1 MDIDHD
7 RLDPLRRNRGPIQEH
22 VIDELVAGRLSR
34 RQFLSRATKVG
45 IGIPAATAILAACGS
60 STHSATSG
68 SGSGSSSSGSTTPA
82 GSSSGTATGKA
93 GATIRAGQAI
103 PSGAINPLIVN
114 DQGGIE
120 TLDIVGEW
128 LTFTDEKL
136 VHRPQL
142 ASSWKPN
149 ADATAWDFTIRQ
161 GVKFADGTP
170 LTVDDVVYTMKQQA
184 NPKVGVN
191 AASVFGG
198 TLTPAGVEK
207 LNDTTVR
214 FNLEAADGSF
224 TDAVSQTN
232 YNVMIVPNNYDF
244 TKFESE
250 FPGTGKFMMKSY
262 TKNVGGTF
270 VRNPH
275 YWGTPA
281 LPAELQLTYY
291 ADEGAMT
298 SAMEAGSI
306 DCDDLFTVAGS
317 PQLLTGNFNVLALK
331 SSLQRQLSMRCDKG
345 PFTNKLVRQ
354 AMALTLNRPEII
366 AALFK
371 GYASIGND
379 SPFAPVFPMTDTSV
393 PQRKQDI
400 TLAKKLM
407 AKAGVPHGFSTHLAT
422 EKFQEIPQYAQIVK
436 QSAAKIGIDINLSVT
451 NQTQY
456 YGAGT
461 FGQSPWLDATMS
473 LVDYGARGVP
483 NVYLEAPLQS
493 IDNKTG
499 QGSWNAAHFNNA
511 TYDKLSK
518 QYVAATDLTSQRK
531 LAGEIETLL
540 LDQTPVIWAYFFDTL
555 TAQAKNVKGVYPTPL
570 GIFYYNMTKS

>member
-1 MDIDHD
+1 MDIDHG
-7 RLDPLRRNRGPIQEH
+7 RLDPLRRGRGPIQEH

-34 RQFLSRATKVG
+34 REFLSRATKVG
-45 IGIPAATAILAACGS
+45 IGIPAATAILAACGT
-60 STHSATSG
+60 STHSAASHP
-68 SGSGSSSSGSTTPA
+68 SSTTPA
-82 GSSSGTATGKA
+82 SSSTAKAAGKATGKA
-93 GATIRAGQAI
+93 GATIRAGQAV

-114 DQGGIE
+114 DQGGLE

-128 LTFTDEKL
+128 LTFCDEKL

-142 ASSWKPN
+142 ATSWKPN

-184 NPKVGVN
+184 DPKVGVN

-198 TLTPAGVEK
+198 TLTSAGVEK
-207 LNDTTVR
+207 LDDTTVR

-262 TKNVGGTF
+262 TRNVGGTF

-281 LPAELQLTYY
+281 LPAEIQLTYFS
-291 ADEGAMT
+291 DEGAMT
-298 SAMEAGSI
+298 SALEAGSI
-306 DCDDLFTVAGS
+306 DCDDLFTVSGS

-331 SSLQRQLSMRCDKG
+331 SSLQRQLSMRCDTG

-354 AMALTLNRPEII
+354 AMALTLNRPEIVQ
-366 AALFK
+366 ALFK
-371 GYASIGND
+371 GYAVVGND
-379 SPFAPVFPMTDTSV
+379 NPFAPVFPMYNPSV
-393 PQRKQDI
+393 PQRVQDI
-400 TLAKKLM
+400 SRAKKLM
-407 AKAGVPHGFSTHLAT
+407 AQAGASRGFSCQLAT
-422 EKFQEIPQYAQIVK
+422 EQFEEIPQFAQIIK
-436 QSAAKIGIDINLSVT
+436 QSAAQIGIDIKLSIT
-451 NQTQY
+451 SQTQY
-456 YGAGT
+456 YGAGV

-483 NVYLEAPLQS
+483 NVYLEAPLQT
-493 IDNKTG
+493 INAKTG
-499 QGSWNAAHFNNA
+499 QGSWNAAHFNDPA
-511 TYDKLSK
+511 YDTLSK
-518 QYVAATDLTSQRK
+518 QYVAATDLTTQRK
-531 LAGEIETLL
+531 LAGQIETLL
-540 LDQTPVIWAYFFDTL
+540 LDETPIIWAYFFDGL
-555 TAQAKNVKGVYPTPL
+555 TAQAKNVNGIYPTPL

>member
-1 MDIDHD
+1 MDIDHG
-7 RLDPLRRNRGPIQEH
+7 RLDPLRRGRGPIQEH

-34 RQFLSRATKVG
+34 REFLSRATKVG
-45 IGIPAATAILAACGS
+45 IGIPAATAILAACGT
-60 STHSATSG
+60 STHSAASHPSSTAPA
-68 SGSGSSSSGSTTPA
+68 SSSTAKAA
-82 GSSSGTATGKA
+82 GKATGKA
-93 GATIRAGQAI
+93 GATIRAGQAV

-114 DQGGIE
+114 DQGGLE

-128 LTFTDEKL
+128 LTFCDEKL

-142 ASSWKPN
+142 ATSWKPN

-184 NPKVGVN
+184 DPKVGVN

-198 TLTPAGVEK
+198 TLTSAGVEK
-207 LNDTTVR
+207 LDDTTVR

-262 TKNVGGTF
+262 TRNVGGTF

-281 LPAELQLTYY
+281 LPAEIQLTYFS
-291 ADEGAMT
+291 DEGAMT
-298 SAMEAGSI
+298 SALEAGSI
-306 DCDDLFTVAGS
+306 DCDDLFTVSGS

-331 SSLQRQLSMRCDKG
+331 SSLQRQLSMRCDTG

-354 AMALTLNRPEII
+354 AMALTLNRPEIVQ
-366 AALFK
+366 ALFK
-371 GYASIGND
+371 GYAVVGND
-379 SPFAPVFPMTDTSV
+379 NPFAPVFPMYNPSV
-393 PQRKQDI
+393 PQRVQDI
-400 TLAKKLM
+400 SRAKKLM
-407 AKAGVPHGFSTHLAT
+407 AQAGASRGFSCQLAT
-422 EKFQEIPQYAQIVK
+422 EQFEEIPQFAQIIK
-436 QSAAKIGIDINLSVT
+436 QSAAQIGIDIKLSIT
-451 NQTQY
+451 SQTQY
-456 YGAGT
+456 YGAGV

-483 NVYLEAPLQS
+483 NVYLEAPLQT
-493 IDNKTG
+493 INAKTG
-499 QGSWNAAHFNNA
+499 QGSWNAAHFNDPA
-511 TYDKLSK
+511 YDTLSK
-518 QYVAATDLTSQRK
+518 QYVAATDLTTQRK
-531 LAGEIETLL
+531 LAGQIETLL
-540 LDQTPVIWAYFFDTL
+540 LDETPIIWAYFFDGL
-555 TAQAKNVKGVYPTPL
+555 TAQAKNVNGIYPTPL

>member
-1 MDIDHD
+1 MDIDHG
-7 RLDPLRRNRGPIQEH
+7 RLDPLRRDRGPIQEH

-34 RQFLSRATKVG
+34 RELLSRATKVG
-45 IGIPAATAILAACGS
+45 IGIPAATAILAACGT
-60 STHSATSG
+60 STHSAASHPSSTAPA
-68 SGSGSSSSGSTTPA
+68 SSSTAKAA
-82 GSSSGTATGKA
+82 GKATGKA
-93 GATIRAGQAI
+93 GATIRAGQAV

-114 DQGGIE
+114 DQGGLE

-128 LTFTDEKL
+128 LTFCDEKL

-142 ASSWKPN
+142 ATSWKPN

-184 NPKVGVN
+184 DPKVGVN

-198 TLTPAGVEK
+198 TLTSAGVEK
-207 LNDTTVR
+207 LDDTTVR

-250 FPGTGKFMMKSY
+250 LPGTGKFMMKSY
-262 TKNVGGTF
+262 TRNVGGTF

-281 LPAELQLTYY
+281 LPAEIQLTYFS
-291 ADEGAMT
+291 DEGAMT
-298 SAMEAGSI
+298 SALEAGSI
-306 DCDDLFTVAGS
+306 DCDDLFTVSGS

-331 SSLQRQLSMRCDKG
+331 SSLQRQLSMRCDTG

-354 AMALTLNRPEII
+354 AMALTLNRPEIVQ
-366 AALFK
+366 ALFK
-371 GYASIGND
+371 GYAVVGND
-379 SPFAPVFPMTDTSV
+379 NPFAPVFPMYNPSV
-393 PQRKQDI
+393 PQRVQDI
-400 TLAKKLM
+400 SRAKKLM
-407 AKAGVPHGFSTHLAT
+407 AQAGASRGFSCQLAT
-422 EKFQEIPQYAQIVK
+422 EQFEEIPQFAQIIK
-436 QSAAKIGIDINLSVT
+436 QSAAQIGIDIKLSIT
-451 NQTQY
+451 SQTQY
-456 YGAGT
+456 YGAGV

-483 NVYLEAPLQS
+483 NVYLEAPLQT
-493 IDNKTG
+493 INAKTG
-499 QGSWNAAHFNNA
+499 QGSWNAAHFNDPA
-511 TYDKLSK
+511 YDTLSK
-518 QYVAATDLTSQRK
+518 QYVAATDLTTQRK
-531 LAGEIETLL
+531 LAGQIETLL
-540 LDQTPVIWAYFFDTL
+540 LDETPIIWAYFFDGL
-555 TAQAKNVKGVYPTPL
+555 TAQAKNVNGIYPTPL